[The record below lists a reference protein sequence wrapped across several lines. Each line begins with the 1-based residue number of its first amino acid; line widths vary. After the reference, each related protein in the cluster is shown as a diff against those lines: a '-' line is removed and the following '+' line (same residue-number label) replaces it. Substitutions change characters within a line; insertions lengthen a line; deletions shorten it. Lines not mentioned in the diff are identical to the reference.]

1 MKQWRSNYATDDG
14 ACSAITFLFFFVI
27 LFNSMPHYMV
37 ILHALHNYNFSFT
50 ITFMLIVIH
59 YNVGNNVLTS
69 KLKINNIYN
78 KFSAIVKNQKTIYS
92 SML

>member
-1 MKQWRSNYATDDG
+1 
-14 ACSAITFLFFFVI
+14 
-27 LFNSMPHYMV
+27 
-37 ILHALHNYNFSFT
+37 
-50 ITFMLIVIH
+50 MLIVTH